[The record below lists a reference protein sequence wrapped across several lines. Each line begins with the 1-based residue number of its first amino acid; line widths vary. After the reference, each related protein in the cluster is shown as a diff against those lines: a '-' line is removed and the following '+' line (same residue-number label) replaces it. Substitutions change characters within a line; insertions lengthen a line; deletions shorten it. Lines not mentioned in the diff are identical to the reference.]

1 METILKA
8 NDLVKIYKSPWSRHK
23 VTALDHFSLEVPKGE
38 IFGLL
43 GPNGS
48 GKTTAMKSFL
58 GLVRLNRGDIKL
70 FNEPPQKMSV
80 KRRIGFLP
88 EESYHYKFLTAQESL
103 DFFGSLAGLSSK
115 AVRERSPAVLK
126 EVDLT
131 HAKDRRVSKFSK
143 GMLRRLGF
151 AFILLK
157 DPDLI
162 FLDEPTVGLD
172 PLGTLHV
179 REIMLN
185 LKARGKTIVLS
196 SHLLGEIENVC
207 DRVAILYNGKLMKQ
221 DTLSN
226 ILAVQDKVQVILNQ
240 TQNST
245 PEKIREILEKQGFKI
260 DSISHPKKTLESA
273 FVETLHLPK

>member
-1 METILKA
+1 MESILKA
-8 NDLVKIYKSPWSRHK
+8 TDLVKIFKSPWSRQK

-58 GLVRLNRGDIKL
+58 GLVRLNHGGVKL
-70 FNEPPQKMSV
+70 FGESPQKMSV
-80 KRRIGFLP
+80 KKRIGFLP

-103 DFFGSLAGLSSK
+103 NFFGSLAGLSSK
-115 AVRERSPAVLK
+115 DIRERSPHVLK
-126 EVDLT
+126 EVDLV
-131 HAKDRRVSKFSK
+131 HAKNRRVSKFSK

-185 LKARGKTIVLS
+185 LKSRGKTIVLS

-207 DRVAILYNGKLMKQ
+207 DRVAILYNGKLMRQ
-221 DTLSN
+221 DTLGN
-226 ILAVQDKVQVILNQ
+226 ILAVQEKVQIILDQ
-240 TQNST
+240 APDSSHHRI
-245 PEKIREILEKQGFKI
+245 KEILEKQGFKV
-260 DSISHPKKTLESA
+260 DSVSHPKKTLESA
-273 FVETLHLPK
+273 FVETLHLPR